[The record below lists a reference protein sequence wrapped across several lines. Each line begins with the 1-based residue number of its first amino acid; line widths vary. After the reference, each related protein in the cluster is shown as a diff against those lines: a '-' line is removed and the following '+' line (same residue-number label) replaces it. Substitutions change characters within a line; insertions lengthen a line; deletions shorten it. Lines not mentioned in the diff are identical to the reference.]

1 MNVKVSFLLTHPC
14 ITYQIQTPFR
24 WNFVLLMGHHAPP
37 MVTLFLSLTHVT
49 CMALHQQRSS
59 GTAPVLLTAHYATPV
74 VTWLSTMSGEDLTE
88 HFLLS
93 DVFSLALF
101 SAFSRLPWGDSSA
114 SKLARHHAHS
124 PIPTI
129 FLNQSHPQKIHIW

>member
-1 MNVKVSFLLTHPC
+1 
-14 ITYQIQTPFR
+14 
-24 WNFVLLMGHHAPP
+24 MGHHAPP

-49 CMALHQQRSS
+49 CMALHQQWSS

-114 SKLARHHAHS
+114 LKLARHHAHS

-129 FLNQSHPQKIHIW
+129 FLNQSHPQKIHMW